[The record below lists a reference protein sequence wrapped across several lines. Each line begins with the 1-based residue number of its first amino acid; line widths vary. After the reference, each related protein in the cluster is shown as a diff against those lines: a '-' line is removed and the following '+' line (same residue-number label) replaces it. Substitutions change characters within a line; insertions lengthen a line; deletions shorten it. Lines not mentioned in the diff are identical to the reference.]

1 VSREGQVWRTTWPR
15 NDRTFLVLR
24 TFVDDDGFIRH
35 ETLQLDADETT
46 TSIES
51 EWQSTGANSWEQL
64 ITFARLA

>member
-1 VSREGQVWRTTWPR
+1 
-15 NDRTFLVLR
+15 VLR

-35 ETLQLDADETT
+35 ETLQLDVDETT